1 MSFLNSIFSVGNLLK
16 FSDGLEGTGY
26 EFLGPILDF
35 IETAM
40 IPIIIVLLAV
50 GAIYAIILG
59 VNMARAE
66 SGEKRDE
73 AKKRIMNFLI
83 GIAVVV
89 VLLVIIYVLAAN
101 VTTIFGLAQDAN
113 NGAN

>member
-1 MSFLNSIFSVGNLLK
+1 MSLTSIANILGNFALPEGSPYAFLN
-16 FSDGLEGTGY
+16 
-26 EFLGPILDF
+26 PILTF
-35 IETAM
+35 IEDAM
-40 IPIIIVLLAV
+40 IPIIIILLAV

-66 SGEKRDE
+66 SAEKRDE
-73 AKKRIMNFLI
+73 AKKRILNFII

-101 VTTIFGLAQDAN
+101 IESIVGIAEDASGGN
-113 NGAN
+113 